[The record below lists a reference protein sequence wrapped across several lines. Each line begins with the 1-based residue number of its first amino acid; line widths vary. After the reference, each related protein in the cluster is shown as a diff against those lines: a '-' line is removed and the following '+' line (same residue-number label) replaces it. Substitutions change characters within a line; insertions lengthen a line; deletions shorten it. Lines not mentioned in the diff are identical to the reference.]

1 MKNLERCENMRLRNV
16 KNAHERLNNSKYFI
30 KEPTSHKGKW
40 QELFKNNNEVHLEIG
55 TGKGKFLIEMA
66 KKYPNINFIGIEKY
80 ESVLLRAVEKMEKL
94 ELPNLFFICIDAKN
108 INEIFS
114 KEVSVI
120 YLNFSD
126 PWPKERHK
134 KRRLT
139 SENFLKLYDDIFK
152 DKKIIIQKTDNIKL
166 FAYSLEEFSKYGYT
180 IEKVSLDAEQELVDN
195 VKTEYEEK
203 FSKEGYKINYVKVI
217 K

>member
-1 MKNLERCENMRLRNV
+1 MRLRNV
-16 KNAHERLNNSKYFI
+16 KNAEERLNNSKYFI
-30 KEPTSHKGKW
+30 NNPASNKESW
-40 QELFKNNNEVHLEIG
+40 QELFKNENPIHLEIG
-55 TGKGKFLIEMA
+55 SGKGKFLIEMA

-80 ESVLLRAVEKMEKL
+80 ASVLIRAVEKLKEI
-94 ELPNLFFICIDAKN
+94 ELPNLFFLCIDAKN
-108 INEIFS
+108 INEIFK
-114 KEVSVI
+114 KEISTI

-126 PWPKERHK
+126 PWPKKRHE

-152 DKKIIIQKTDNIKL
+152 DKKIIIQKTDNIQL
-166 FAYSLEEFSKYGYT
+166 FAYSLEEFSKYGYI
-180 IEKVSLDAEQELVDN
+180 IEKVSLDAEHDLEDN

-203 FSKEGYKINYVKVI
+203 FSQEGYKINYVKVT